1 MRTIILLCLA
11 TFYFASTSFKPTEE
25 MKWMNWNEG
34 YKLAKKSKKIL
45 LVDCYTDWCGWCKV
59 MDRNT
64 YSNTD
69 VQKKIYT
76 DFVPVK
82 LNPELNQT
90 YSYDGKDYTGS
101 QLLNLLSNNR
111 ISGYPTII
119 FVIPNGKSNSVEL
132 SVGYSD
138 APTFSKVL
146 DDMKAK
152 KK

>member
-1 MRTIILLCLA
+1 MRSIKFVALIA
-11 TFYFASTSFKPTEE
+11 IYFMASSFKPQEE

-34 YKLAKKSKKIL
+34 YKLAKKNKKIL

-64 YSNTD
+64 YSNAD
-69 VQKKIYT
+69 VQKKIYA

-82 LNPELNQT
+82 LNPELDQT
-90 YSYDGKDYTGS
+90 YTLDGKEYTGN
-101 QLLNLLSNNR
+101 QLLNSLSNNS

-119 FVIPNGKSNSVEL
+119 FVIPQGKTNKVEL